1 MLVLVKLVK
10 LNLHCTGGLLIVYF
24 FLLETYRSMESKFD
38 SGKYSQKKLWEEVA
52 QILCAEGYST
62 VTGLQCATK
71 LRSLEKTYKSTK
83 DHNNKSG
90 NDRKTWPFYE
100 IMEEI
105 FSKKAWCN
113 PVAVASSTGLCVQQ
127 PKDTAD
133 SDKSSKATNGAKSS
147 LAKRLKQKEIH
158 EENRNKRRREQIEM
172 DAIFL
177 EILEKLSK

>member
-10 LNLHCTGGLLIVYF
+10 LSLHCTGGLLLVYF
-24 FLLETYRSMESKFD
+24 FLLETYRSMKSKFD

-52 QILCAEGYST
+52 QILCAEGYSI
-62 VTGLQCATK
+62 VTGLQRATK

-100 IMEEI
+100 
-105 FSKKAWCN
+105 AWCN

-133 SDKSSKATNGAKSS
+133 SDSACSLKSSKATNGAKSS